1 MNPNQSLVT
10 QPKLTVDMPQQ
21 PPSLSIEQVFHAV
34 LDKNISADQIQV
46 AKQLLA
52 MDAERQFNIAFN
64 NLQKQL
70 PVIVAETVIPNRGK
84 YQRYEDVMRDVG
96 PLLVTNGF
104 SVSFSN
110 TNENNKIT
118 ETCHLSHIGGH
129 TRVNSFTV
137 RAGGKA
143 DSEVQSDC
151 KAATTAK
158 RNALLNSLNIIIRQD
173 CLQDE
178 DNDPRNE
185 GSPIT
190 LEQADELERRVKET
204 NSDEKA
210 FLKLAGAT
218 MYRQILSGKY
228 PMLDGML
235 RRKEQQGR

>member
-1 MNPNQSLVT
+1 M
-10 QPKLTVDMPQQ
+10 PKLSVGAVTEH
-21 PPSLSIEQVFHAV
+21 PSLSIEQVFRAV
-34 LDKNISADQIQV
+34 MEKDISAEQLQV

-64 NLQKQL
+64 TLQATL
-70 PVIVAETVIPNRGK
+70 PVIVAESVIPNRGK
-84 YQRYEDVMRDVG
+84 YQRFEDVMRDVG
-96 PLLVTNGF
+96 PLLVKNGF

-110 TNENNKIT
+110 LNENNKIT

-129 TRVNSFTV
+129 TRANSFTV

-158 RNALLNSLNIIIRQD
+158 RNALLNALNIVIRQD

-185 GSPIT
+185 GSAIT
-190 LEQADELERRVKET
+190 EAQAFELERRVKET
-204 NSDEKA
+204 NSDIEA
-210 FLKLAGAT
+210 FLKLAGANRFGEI
-218 MYRQILSGKY
+218 MSGKY
-228 PMLDGML
+228 TMLDMML
-235 RRKEQQGR
+235 KRKEAKGK